1 MLDESPTSLDALTIA
16 TRLELHVTTV
26 RFHLDHL
33 EGSGLVRR
41 EAVAEKRRGRPRIFY
56 VLAPVLPIESP
67 REQLI
72 DVLAEALATRE
83 DGGRERARDAGRKWA
98 DDLVAQRIEP
108 GASYAEL
115 LTVLEQLGFDPHADA
130 KGTIELRACPF
141 RNSAAAHPQVVCSV
155 HRGLIERLLEI
166 DEDASQDV
174 QLLPFVQPDL
184 CIITG
189 AKPTRTNAGGQ
200 AQELKNPW

>member
-1 MLDESPTSLDALTIA
+1 MLTDSPASLDALTVA
-16 TRLELHVTTV
+16 TRLDLHVTTV

-33 EGSGLVRR
+33 ESSGLVRR

-56 VLAPVLPIESP
+56 VPAPALPVESP

-72 DVLAEALATRE
+72 DILAEALATRE
-83 DGGRERARDAGRKWA
+83 DGGREKARDAGRQWA

-108 GASYAEL
+108 GTSYAEL

-130 KGTIELRACPF
+130 AGTIELRACPF

-166 DEDASQDV
+166 GEDSSPDV
-174 QLLPFVQPDL
+174 QLLPFVQPEL
-184 CIITG
+184 CLITG
-189 AKPTRTNAGGQ
+189 ATPTRTHAGGQ
-200 AQELKNPW
+200 ASQPN